1 MGVRMQGR
9 RGGSEIMTSVIP
21 LLFGAFLVI
30 AGLISGSRR
39 DTIIGVALVGTGL
52 VGLVGPRLVPPPPGL
67 GRERLRARRTAAVVL
82 PNGIIY
88 VVLGILLRVALPAAE
103 RDSAT
108 FLIIVFALGM
118 GTLSI
123 LSGLG
128 ALARAR
134 RPDDAPPRPTTNTP
148 TDDRGRGTA

>member
-1 MGVRMQGR
+1 
-9 RGGSEIMTSVIP
+9 MTSVIP
-21 LLFGAFLVI
+21 LVFGAFLVV
-30 AGLISGSRR
+30 AGLIGGSRR

-67 GRERLRARRTAAVVL
+67 SRERLRARRTAVVIL

-88 VVLGILLRVALPAAE
+88 VALGILLYTALPAAG
-103 RDSAT
+103 RDGAT
-108 FLIIVFALGM
+108 LLIIIFALGM

-128 ALARAR
+128 ALVRAR
-134 RPDDAPPRPTTNTP
+134 RPDDDSLRPATTAPP
-148 TDDRGRGTA
+148 DDTGRGTA